1 MRLLSFV
8 NPQILAKE
16 GAGDMTSTKKDP
28 VLVVLQLT
36 GANDYLNTL
45 IPYTNPLYR
54 DNRPQ
59 IGIPEDQA
67 LPIDDELG
75 FHPSMA
81 LFKKLYDEG
90 KVAVIHGIGY
100 ENSPRSHFRS
110 MDIWHTCEPD
120 KVGTEGWAG
129 RVIRDLDPKGE
140 NVLKGVNIGQGLP
153 RALALRG
160 VPVTS
165 VSNLETYGVLNE
177 VPAISSEAER
187 NEMLGLFSRIYAPT
201 MGTGPVMDYLGQ
213 IGRDALKGADI
224 IKTAP
229 QKYSSTVEYADNPI
243 AKSLKSVAQV
253 YLADLGTQVF
263 YTQHGN
269 YDSHF
274 NQLPLH
280 SRLWTEL
287 SIGLTNFFDD
297 LKEHD
302 AGDNLI
308 MMLFT
313 EFGRRVRDNGTGTD
327 HGAGGVAFVIGNQV
341 KGGMY
346 GAYPSLKAEDLQQG
360 DLAPN
365 YDFRGFY
372 STVVE
377 KWLGLDPVP
386 IVGGHFEQLN
396 FI

>member
-1 MRLLSFV
+1 
-8 NPQILAKE
+8 
-16 GAGDMTSTKKDP
+16 
-28 VLVVLQLT
+28 
-36 GANDYLNTL
+36 
-45 IPYTNPLYR
+45 
-54 DNRPQ
+54 
-59 IGIPEDQA
+59 
-67 LPIDDELG
+67 
-75 FHPSMA
+75 
-81 LFKKLYDEG
+81 
-90 KVAVIHGIGY
+90 
-100 ENSPRSHFRS
+100 
-110 MDIWHTCEPD
+110 
-120 KVGTEGWAG
+120 
-129 RVIRDLDPKGE
+129 
-140 NVLKGVNIGQGLP
+140 
-153 RALALRG
+153 
-160 VPVTS
+160 
-165 VSNLETYGVLNE
+165 
-177 VPAISSEAER
+177 
-187 NEMLGLFSRIYAPT
+187 

-224 IKTAP
+224 IRTAP

-243 AKSLKSVAQV
+243 AKNLKSVAQV
-253 YLADLGTQVF
+253 YLADLGTQVI

-308 MMLFT
+308 VMLFT

-327 HGAGGVAFVIGNQV
+327 HGAGGAAFVIGNQV

-346 GAYPSLKAEDLQQG
+346 SVYPSLKAEDLQQG

-386 IVGGHFEQLN
+386 IVGGNFEQLD